1 MKEQILALE
10 KQSRQLE
17 TSTTQR
23 AEWNKAINA
32 YADDFIEN
40 IFTNKAYIV
49 DDLDAEAFDSIDFD
63 KPVDIETAVE
73 FIKEK
78 VDKIGL
84 NPASGGHLGYIPGG
98 GIFPSALGDYIAAV
112 GNRYAGIS
120 FGGPGAVKIEN
131 TLIAWM
137 AKVMGY
143 PATAHGNL
151 TSGGSIANLIA
162 ITTARDHKEILP
174 EKVRSSVIYLTKQ
187 VHHCVQ
193 KAIRI
198 CGLEYAHIEYIPLD
212 ANFRMDVNALNER
225 ITQNKLDGLNPFLL
239 VGSAGTTDTGA
250 IDPMESLAAVCKSHD
265 MWFHVDAAYGGFF
278 ILCEEHKDKFKGIE
292 LSDSLVIDPHKGL
305 FLSYGLGTV
314 LVKNKEALYKSHYY
328 KANYMQDTI
337 GYTEDISPADVS
349 PELTKHFRGMR
360 LWMPLRL
367 FGLQPFIAGLSE
379 KILLC
384 RYFYEEIQK
393 LGFDVGPYPD
403 LSVMIFKFP
412 AEENATE
419 INESIVEH
427 VKQDGRV
434 FLSSTNIDGVY
445 WIRLAPLAFR
455 THLDTID
462 TCLEV
467 IGNKVKEM
475 GSNEA

>member
-1 MKEQILALE
+1 MKEQILKLE
-10 KQSRQLE
+10 KESRKLE
-17 TSTTQR
+17 TSTLQR
-23 AEWNKAINA
+23 AKWNKAVTD

-40 IFTNKAYIV
+40 IFTNKAFIV
-49 DDLDAEAFDSIDFD
+49 GDLDSEAFDNIDFNEA
-63 KPVDIETAVE
+63 VEIETAIDFV
-73 FIKEK
+73 KEK

-98 GIFPSALGDYIAAV
+98 GLFPSALGDYIAAV
-112 GNRYAGIS
+112 GNRYAGIY

-131 TLIAWM
+131 SLIAWM

-143 PATAHGNL
+143 PSTAHGNL

-162 ITTARDHKEILP
+162 ITTARDFKEILP

-198 CGLEYAHIEYIPLD
+198 CGLEHARIEYIPLD
-212 ANFRMDVNALNER
+212 AHFRMDMDKLKER
-225 ITQNKLDGLNPFLL
+225 IIENKAEGLSPFLL

-250 IDPMESLAAVCKSHD
+250 VDPMKEMAMVCKESD
-265 MWFHVDAAYGGFF
+265 IWFHVDAAYGGFF
-278 ILCEEHKDKFKGIE
+278 ILCEEHKEKFKGIE

-328 KANYMQDTI
+328 QANYMQDTLA
-337 GYTEDISPADVS
+337 YNSDISPADVS

-360 LWMPLRL
+360 LWLPLRL
-367 FGLQPFIAGLSE
+367 FGLKPFIAGLSE

-384 RYFYEEIQK
+384 RYFYDEIQK

-403 LSVMIFKFP
+403 LSVMIFKYP
-412 AEENATE
+412 SKENEKAL
-419 INESIVEH
+419 NERIVEH
-427 VKQDGRV
+427 VKTDGRV

-445 WIRLAPLAFR
+445 WIRMAPLAFR

-467 IGNKVKEM
+467 ISDKLKEE
-475 GSNEA
+475 GLLS

>member
-1 MKEQILALE
+1 MKEQILKLE
-10 KQSRQLE
+10 KESRKLE
-17 TSTTQR
+17 TSTLQR
-23 AEWNKAINA
+23 AKWNKAVTD

-40 IFTNKAYIV
+40 IFTNKAFIV
-49 DDLDAEAFDSIDFD
+49 GDLDSEAFDNIDFNEA
-63 KPVDIETAVE
+63 VEIETAIDFV
-73 FIKEK
+73 KEK

-98 GIFPSALGDYIAAV
+98 GLFPSALGDYIAAV
-112 GNRYAGIS
+112 GNRYAGIY

-131 TLIAWM
+131 SLIAWM

-143 PATAHGNL
+143 PSTAHGNL

-162 ITTARDHKEILP
+162 ITTARDFKEILP

-198 CGLEYAHIEYIPLD
+198 CGLEHARIEYIPLD
-212 ANFRMDVNALNER
+212 AHFRMDMDKLKER
-225 ITQNKLDGLNPFLL
+225 IIENKAEGLSPFLL

-250 IDPMESLAAVCKSHD
+250 VDPMQEMAMVCKESD
-265 MWFHVDAAYGGFF
+265 IWFHVDAAYGGFF
-278 ILCEEHKDKFKGIE
+278 ILCEEHKEKFKGIE

-328 KANYMQDTI
+328 QANYMQDTLA
-337 GYTEDISPADVS
+337 YNSDISPADVS

-360 LWMPLRL
+360 LWLPLRL
-367 FGLQPFIAGLSE
+367 FGLKPFIAGLSE

-384 RYFYEEIQK
+384 RYFYDEIQK

-403 LSVMIFKFP
+403 LSVMIFKYP
-412 AEENATE
+412 SKENEKAL
-419 INESIVEH
+419 NERIVEH
-427 VKQDGRV
+427 VKTDGRV

-445 WIRLAPLAFR
+445 WIRMAPLAFR

-467 IGNKVKEM
+467 ISDKLKEE
-475 GSNEA
+475 GLLS

>member
-1 MKEQILALE
+1 MREEILKLE
-10 KQSRQLE
+10 KISRQLE
-17 TSTTQR
+17 TSKNQR
-23 AEWNKAINA
+23 AQWNQAVNT
-32 YADDFIEN
+32 YADDFIGN
-40 IFTNKAYIV
+40 IFPDKAYIV
-49 DDLDAEAFDSIDFD
+49 GELEASDFESIDFEV
-63 KPVDIETAVE
+63 PVPIEEAIK
-73 FIKEK
+73 FIQEK
-78 VDKIGL
+78 VDTVGL

-98 GIFPSALGDYIAAV
+98 GIFPAALGDYIASV

-120 FGGPGAVKIEN
+120 FGGPGAVKLEN
-131 TLIAWM
+131 SLIAWM
-137 AKVMGY
+137 AKIMGY
-143 PATAHGNL
+143 PSTAHGNL

-162 ITTARDHKEILP
+162 ITTARDHKGILP

-198 CGLEYAHIEYIPLD
+198 CGLEHAKIEYIPLD
-212 ANFRMDVNALNER
+212 ANFRMDIQKLKETIA
-225 ITQNKLDGLNPFLL
+225 QNKADGLNPFLL

-250 IDPMESLAAVCKSHD
+250 IDPLSEMADVCESNDL
-265 MWFHVDAAYGGFF
+265 WFHVDAAYGGFF
-278 ILCEEHKDKFKGIE
+278 ILCEEHKEKFAGIE
-292 LSDSLVIDPHKGL
+292 RSDSLVIDPHKGL

-314 LVKNKEALYKSHYY
+314 LVKNKEALYQSHYY
-328 KANYMQDTI
+328 RANYMQDALAY
-337 GYTEDISPADVS
+337 GGDISPADVS

-360 LWMPLRL
+360 LWLPLRL
-367 FGLQPFIAGLSE
+367 FGLKPFVAGLSE

-393 LGFDVGPYPD
+393 LGFKVGPYPD
-403 LSVMIFKFP
+403 LSVMIFRYP
-412 AEENATE
+412 AKEDPTAF
-419 INESIVEH
+419 NEAIVEH

-455 THLDTID
+455 THLETID

-467 IGNKVKEM
+467 IKEVV
-475 GSNEA
+475 